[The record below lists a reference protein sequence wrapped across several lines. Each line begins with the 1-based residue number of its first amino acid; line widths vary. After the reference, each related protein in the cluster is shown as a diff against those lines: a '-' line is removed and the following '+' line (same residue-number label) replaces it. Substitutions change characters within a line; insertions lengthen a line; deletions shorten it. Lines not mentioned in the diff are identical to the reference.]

1 MLDASATTSF
11 GLLYLLFHWAETSR
25 IQAKS
30 EHCLMYLKKIAVNS
44 MSLISEGGGRCYL
57 DNGEFNFSA
66 AGVCNVFESLQWCHG
81 GIRDSLAASWSEMR
95 ENGKLS
101 TEMTHASIIDLVLF
115 LAVVRR
121 HRRQLKKHSW
131 TSRITDVFCQCLWSV
146 VKFLGAFVNH
156 HCRYLQ
162 RTVENIEARAIPS
175 RKKKNPIERDAEDD
189 PETYQHNCSRAYS
202 MLLRC
207 HVMLIKV

>member
-131 TSRITDVFCQCLWSV
+131 TSRITDVFCQSDALFEPNCFRFLVPCSLAKRFAFCLMLALECSTQLDKV
-146 VKFLGAFVNH
+146 TTQEGAKVPDASWRSRLLY
-156 HCRYLQ
+156 CVQ
-162 RTVENIEARAIPS
+162 RHWNT
-175 RKKKNPIERDAEDD
+175 
-189 PETYQHNCSRAYS
+189 
-202 MLLRC
+202 
-207 HVMLIKV
+207 